1 MLNNMLTNNQLSV
14 PLLFKRK
21 DRSFE
26 TFLCLANPTLSNLMM
41 VKDTFLN
48 QTEQH
53 YLNTLSY
60 PRRQKSYLLGRF
72 TAKQAVAALTKE
84 SDLRQIGIQWG
95 VFKQPLVE
103 YKVGNIQVSIAH
115 TEEWGIA
122 LAFPEAHPLG
132 IDLEKTTV
140 SRAEAIKNYL
150 STTERHESQ
159 KLNFSPKISWM
170 MLWTIK
176 EALSKVLKTGLMTDF
191 LLYEVSHIQAQQQWV
206 ESEFKNFAQYRAIS
220 WFFQDMVCSL
230 VLPKKTEIDM
240 NILLSQILVPKGNE
254 ICL

>member
-1 MLNNMLTNNQLSV
+1 MSHNMVTYNQLSI
-14 PLLFKRK
+14 PLLLKRQHATY
-21 DRSFE
+21 E
-26 TFLCLANPTLSNLMM
+26 AFLCLANPSLINL
-41 VKDTFLN
+41 VSTKVTFLN
-48 QTEQH
+48 QAEQH
-53 YLNTLSY
+53 YLTTLSY

-72 TAKQAVAALTKE
+72 TAKQAVAALTEE

-95 VFKQPLVE
+95 VLQQPIVE
-103 YKVGNIQVSIAH
+103 YRVGNIQVSIAH
-115 TEEWGIA
+115 TDEWGIA

-132 IDLEKTTV
+132 IDLEKTTE
-140 SRAEAIKNYL
+140 SRSEVIKDYL
-150 STTERHESQ
+150 SATERQESQ
-159 KLNFSPKISWM
+159 KLNFSPKVSWM

-191 LLYEVSHIQAQQQWV
+191 LLYEVFHIQEQRQWV

-220 WFFQDMVCSL
+220 WFFQDMVCSI

-240 NILLSQILVPKGNE
+240 DLLLRQILILRGDE